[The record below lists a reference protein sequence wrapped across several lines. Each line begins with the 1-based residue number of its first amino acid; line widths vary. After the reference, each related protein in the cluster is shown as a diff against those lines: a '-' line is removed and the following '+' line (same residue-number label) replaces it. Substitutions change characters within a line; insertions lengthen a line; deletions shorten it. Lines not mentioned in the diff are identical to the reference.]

1 MDNVDIKH
9 VINLNNLINGAY
21 VYLTNYRRYNSEMT
35 NNLLNIQINN
45 ENVVNKI
52 NVSFKRKGILYTKD
66 IYIIMTN
73 NMIETI
79 SKINNS
85 QYFMDVTY

>member
-1 MDNVDIKH
+1 MDNVDIKD

-73 NMIETI
+73 NMIENI